1 MLDRCVGLVVPPL
14 TLSLALTPTPTRAPA
29 LPLTRRVGGRR
40 KEQRRQHGAG
50 RVAPGFGFGF
60 GFGLVPGLG
69 LGRQV
74 VCTWLQVEDALNANK
89 TIEHIGLFGNHDN
102 MERPHVQ
109 RAFHSPRTHP
119 TGHPPPRA
127 LRYETS
133 SQLPMEEAQ
142 RTHEGPAWR
151 AACPAR
157 PACSGLPSRP
167 EGRAGG
173 EGGEGGEGAPLGCP

>member
-1 MLDRCVGLVVPPL
+1 MLDRCVGLVVLPL

-40 KEQRRQHGAG
+40 KQQRRQHGAG
-50 RVAPGFGFGF
+50 RVAPGFRF
-60 GFGLVPGLG
+60 GFGLGLVLGLG

-74 VCTWLQVEDALNANK
+74 VCTWLQVMEALGANK

-109 RAFHSPRTHP
+109 SAPPPPP
-119 TGHPPPRA
+119 TQPPGHPPPWA

-133 SQLPMEEAQ
+133 SQLRMEGAQ

-151 AACPAR
+151 PACPAR

-167 EGRAGG
+167 EGRGGG
-173 EGGEGGEGAPLGCP
+173 EGRE